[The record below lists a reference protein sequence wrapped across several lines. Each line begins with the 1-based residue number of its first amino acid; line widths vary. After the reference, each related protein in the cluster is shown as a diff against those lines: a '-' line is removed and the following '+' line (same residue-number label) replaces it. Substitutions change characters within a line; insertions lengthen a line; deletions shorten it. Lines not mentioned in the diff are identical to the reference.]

1 MDQIHHHFS
10 GPISVL
16 GANYQSHYVPAEKP
30 YAVYDYV
37 YEGPLPAVAQ
47 LIGTMLTG
55 KVNGEG
61 NMVFKGKAVY
71 RMPNKD
77 FMMDCDH
84 CFIPEDMGELKGEP
98 VLLGFVGDTIGM
110 DKVVDAIYMEQ
121 EYADETDIK
130 RLIDNA
136 STAGL
141 KVDLGENC
149 NMQSVTGQFDVAPGE
164 YKKREY
170 FLAVK
175 DEIALRVKIYS
186 DGKSESPYIAL
197 SKMWHQIESWKEVGV
212 TFDKIEMIPHEAYY
226 QDQADELLELAKLYG
241 KTKKRETQEILLN
254 QLLRCVERI
263 GKGRCLYEEYVMG
276 MKDPEFDFFNNFEK
290 DLQAAI
296 DSGFASRD
304 GDIIQFSPEVVRMAS
319 WKWVWKP

>member
-1 MDQIHHHFS
+1 
-10 GPISVL
+10 
-16 GANYQSHYVPAEKP
+16 
-30 YAVYDYV
+30 
-37 YEGPLPAVAQ
+37 
-47 LIGTMLTG
+47 
-55 KVNGEG
+55 
-61 NMVFKGKAVY
+61 
-71 RMPNKD
+71 
-77 FMMDCDH
+77 
-84 CFIPEDMGELKGEP
+84 
-98 VLLGFVGDTIGM
+98 
-110 DKVVDAIYMEQ
+110 
-121 EYADETDIK
+121 
-130 RLIDNA
+130 
-136 STAGL
+136 
-141 KVDLGENC
+141 
-149 NMQSVTGQFDVAPGE
+149 MQSVTGQFDVAPGE

-197 SKMWHQIESWKEVGV
+197 SKMWHQIESWQEVGV

-241 KTKKRETQEILLN
+241 ETEKRETQEILLYK
-254 QLLRCVERI
+254 LLRCVERI